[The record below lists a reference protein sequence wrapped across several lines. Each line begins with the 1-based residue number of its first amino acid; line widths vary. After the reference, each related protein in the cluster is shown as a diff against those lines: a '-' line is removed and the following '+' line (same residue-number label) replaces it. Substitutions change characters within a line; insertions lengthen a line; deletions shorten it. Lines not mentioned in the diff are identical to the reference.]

1 MLGTSDWAGK
11 GMLGDE
17 LEDLRLDLS
26 GFNTDEG
33 LGREGECKGD
43 VRGKGTAMGDS
54 SVEEE
59 PSSSS
64 KWKVGRLGVRCGR
77 APRETNGP
85 ALCSEWNIV
94 GAYFQNQVIICKDS
108 PSISGRSQLPFS
120 LHLAPPYVNLK
131 SILSN
136 VV

>member
-1 MLGTSDWAGK
+1 MILGTSDWAGK

-26 GFNTDEG
+26 GFNTDVG

-43 VRGKGTAMGDS
+43 VRGKGTAMRDS

-64 KWKVGRLGVRCGR
+64 KWKVGRFGVRCGR

-94 GAYFQNQVIICKDS
+94 GAHFQNQSSYVRIRRPYRADLS
-108 PSISGRSQLPFS
+108 SLSHSTW
-120 LHLAPPYVNLK
+120 LHLM
-131 SILSN
+131 
-136 VV
+136 